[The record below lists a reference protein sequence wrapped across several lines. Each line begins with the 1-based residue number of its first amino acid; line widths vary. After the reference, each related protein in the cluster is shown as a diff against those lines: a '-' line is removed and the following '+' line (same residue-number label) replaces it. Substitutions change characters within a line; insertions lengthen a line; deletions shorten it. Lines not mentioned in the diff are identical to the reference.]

1 MSSASVALRRAQWLP
16 LLRESVRARKSQ
28 DGLGPAPEGPDAVGG
43 GKKKGEVQCSER
55 ERLEFA
61 LMEMLDRLDYLQE
74 LYRRNQSLDWLEQEI
89 KRLGLKVQ
97 QMQLRL
103 RVHLRVHE
111 CL

>member
-1 MSSASVALRRAQWLP
+1 MKVCP
-16 LLRESVRARKSQ
+16 
-28 DGLGPAPEGPDAVGG
+28 
-43 GKKKGEVQCSER
+43 ER

-61 LMEMLDRLDYLQE
+61 LMEMVDRLDYLQE
-74 LYRRNQSLDWLEQEI
+74 LYRRNQSLDLLEQEI
-89 KRLGLKVQ
+89 KRLSLRVQ

>member
-1 MSSASVALRRAQWLP
+1 MQS
-16 LLRESVRARKSQ
+16 
-28 DGLGPAPEGPDAVGG
+28 GLGTGLQGA
-43 GKKKGEVQCSER
+43 GKKKDQVQCPER

-61 LMEMLDRLDYLQE
+61 LMEMMDRLDYLQE
-74 LYRRNQSLDWLEQEI
+74 LHSRNRDLDLLAQEI
-89 KRLGLKVQ
+89 ERLHLRVQ

>member
-1 MSSASVALRRAQWLP
+1 M
-16 LLRESVRARKSQ
+16 
-28 DGLGPAPEGPDAVGG
+28 
-43 GKKKGEVQCSER
+43 QCPER

-74 LYRRNQSLDWLEQEI
+74 LYRRNQSLDLLEQEI
-89 KRLGLKVQ
+89 KRLGLRVQ

-103 RVHLRVHE
+103 HVHLRVHG

>member
-1 MSSASVALRRAQWLP
+1 MP
-16 LLRESVRARKSQ
+16 C
-28 DGLGPAPEGPDAVGG
+28 P
-43 GKKKGEVQCSER
+43 ER

-61 LMEMLDRLDYLQE
+61 LMEMMDRLDYLQE
-74 LYRRNQSLDWLEQEI
+74 LHSRNRDLDLLAQEI
-89 KRLGLKVQ
+89 ERLHLRVQ